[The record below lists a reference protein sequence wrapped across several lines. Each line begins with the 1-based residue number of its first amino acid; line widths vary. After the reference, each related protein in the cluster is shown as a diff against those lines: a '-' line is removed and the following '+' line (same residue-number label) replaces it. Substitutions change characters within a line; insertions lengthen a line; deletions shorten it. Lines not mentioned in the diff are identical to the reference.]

1 MLPLF
6 VECCQS
12 VHGARFAGGDQFLPS
27 DGARL
32 THENRYLLPVE
43 LEHSWCCF
51 DTVPEADTQVSVDVD
66 PETPYSALRHIWRFV
81 TVAGRWRIY
90 FTLSPGG
97 MSGP

>member
-1 MLPLF
+1 
-6 VECCQS
+6 
-12 VHGARFAGGDQFLPS
+12 
-27 DGARL
+27 
-32 THENRYLLPVE
+32 
-43 LEHSWCCF
+43 
-51 DTVPEADTQVSVDVD
+51 VD